1 MKIKESIMKYDC
13 VAKVPEELLNELAVG
28 IDDMKA
34 GRVIPHKESMKQI
47 REMLGLGKI

>member
-13 VAKVPEELLNELAVG
+13 VAKVPEELLNEFAVG

-47 REMLGLGKI
+47 REMLCY